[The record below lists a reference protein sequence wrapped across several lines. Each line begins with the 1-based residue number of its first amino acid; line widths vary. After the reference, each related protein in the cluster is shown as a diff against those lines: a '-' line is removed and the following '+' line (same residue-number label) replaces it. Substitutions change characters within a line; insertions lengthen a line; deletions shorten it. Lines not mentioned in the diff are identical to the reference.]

1 MAQEMK
7 ASPALRPN
15 LCPVKEDKK
24 TVRQSKIL
32 KLKELAK
39 KSSSS
44 YSCTTEIS
52 VLDRV
57 SSVLKSEGI
66 VAFPTDTLYGLA
78 GLAQSTDAIN
88 KIYNVKERHSEKPLS
103 ICVGNIQ
110 DIFKWAKVHCD
121 EELLERLLPGPVTL
135 LFERRP
141 ELNPDLNPGVSSI
154 GIRIPDHDFVRD
166 LCLCLDKPLALTSA
180 NASATQSTLNVHE
193 FEYLWPKI
201 DLIVD
206 GGQIGAEEV
215 DDDGDEAVPMKRA
228 RSSANP
234 PSSSSPS
241 SAATSASRE
250 GSTVVDLSRP
260 GRFRIVRQGSA
271 HEHTLHVLKDL
282 FLLEEDE

>member
-1 MAQEMK
+1 M
-7 ASPALRPN
+7 
-15 LCPVKEDKK
+15 
-24 TVRQSKIL
+24 
-32 KLKELAK
+32 
-39 KSSSS
+39 
-44 YSCTTEIS
+44 
-52 VLDRV
+52 
-57 SSVLKSEGI
+57 
-66 VAFPTDTLYGLA
+66 
-78 GLAQSTDAIN
+78 
-88 KIYNVKERHSEKPLS
+88 
-103 ICVGNIQ
+103 
-110 DIFKWAKVHCD
+110 
-121 EELLERLLPGPVTL
+121 
-135 LFERRP
+135 FERRP